1 MLFRSVKNWL
11 TVLILALVALAMVVA
26 WVYVVPPL
34 LGRLDKQKLLDERG
48 NAKIISETVSDWVT
62 FDPESGQTVITDRAS
77 LETIVRRLSLQL
89 GARVVVLTRDKAKKY
104 DSGEGGFEE
113 FFVGDYP
120 IVEEALASGEVVQA
134 VVTTGDGR
142 FAATAVPLFAE
153 GGTDT
158 VSAVVLTIASLA
170 DVDKAVDAVQG
181 QLFFA
186 LVLALGVS
194 LVLGYLVSFFIARR
208 LKRIE
213 LSAEAIAT
221 GDLTAKVPDAH
232 EDEIGQLA
240 GAFNTMAERLRNA
253 FAQVENER
261 DRVEVLL
268 NDLSEGVIG
277 LSSEGKITIANP
289 AAGELLGGPSVLGS
303 DLDKAFPVDV
313 AEAWRESRRHG
324 TVEATVFVHGD
335 RTLEA
340 TTYPVGSGA
349 DFTSIIVLRDVTA
362 RARLDRARRDLIA
375 NASHEFKTPLF
386 SLAGSLELID
396 EGGLSPE
403 EQRDFLQ
410 IMRQQIDR
418 LSNLAVSMLD
428 LSRVEAG
435 SFELHYE
442 EVELAAVA
450 RSVLDEF
457 QAQGQAS
464 GVALVLE
471 GGQGDTAWSDE
482 QRLAQI
488 LRALVDNAVK
498 FSPPGST
505 VRVTAAADAETA
517 TLVVRDNGPGIPDG
531 ELPHVFERF
540 HRGRQ
545 ERASTSGAG
554 LGLSIAR
561 ELTELLGG
569 QISAASRDGEGATF
583 TVRLPREAQRRGASP
598 S

>member
-11 TVLILALVALAMVVA
+11 TILILALVSLAMVVA
-26 WVYVVPPL
+26 WLYVVPSL
-34 LGRLDKQKLLDERG
+34 LGRLDQQKLMDQRG
-48 NAKIISETVSDWVT
+48 NAKIISDTVSDWVT
-62 FDPESGQTVITDRAS
+62 YNPETKQTVITDRAS
-77 LETIVRRLSLQL
+77 LETIVGRLSLRL
-89 GARVVVLTRDKAKKY
+89 NARVVVLAGDNNVPRY
-104 DSGEGGFEE
+104 DTGGFDE
-113 FFVGDYP
+113 FAIGDYP
-120 IVEEALASGEVVQA
+120 IVQEALSSAVVAQD
-134 VVTTGDGR
+134 VVTTRSGR
-142 FAATAVPLFAE
+142 FAATAVPLFA
-153 GGTDT
+153 GGRTDT
-158 VSAVVLTIASLA
+158 VTAVVLTIASLS
-170 DVDKAVDAVQG
+170 DVDKAVAEVQR

-186 LVLALGVS
+186 LVLALGLS
-194 LVLGYLVSFFIARR
+194 AFLGYLVSFFIAGR

-213 LSAEAIAT
+213 RSAETIAK
-221 GDLTAKVPDAH
+221 GDLTAKVPDTH

-240 GAFNTMAERLRNA
+240 DAFNIMAERLRNA

-277 LSSEGKITIANP
+277 LSAEGTIMIANP
-289 AAGELLGGPSVLGS
+289 AAGELLDGQALLGA
-303 DLDKAFPVDV
+303 DLDEALPADV
-313 AEAWRESRRHG
+313 ADAWRESRKHG
-324 TVEATVFVHGD
+324 TVEATVFVLGE

-349 DFTSIIVLRDVTA
+349 DFTSIVVLRDVTA

-396 EGGLSPE
+396 EGDLSPE

-435 SFELHYE
+435 SFELHPE
-442 EVELAAVA
+442 HVELATVA
-450 RSVLDEF
+450 GSVLDEF
-457 QAQGQAS
+457 QAQAQAK

-471 GGQGDTAWSDE
+471 GGQGDTAWCDE
-482 QRLAQI
+482 QRLAQV
-488 LRALVDNAVK
+488 LRALIDNAIK

-505 VRVTAAADAETA
+505 VRVTAEADATTA
-517 TLVVRDNGPGIPDG
+517 TLAVSDNGPGIPEE

-545 ERASTSGAG
+545 ERATTSGAG

-569 QISAASRDGEGATF
+569 QITAASRDGEGASF
-583 TVRLPREAQRRGASP
+583 TVRLPRTAPRRSAGS